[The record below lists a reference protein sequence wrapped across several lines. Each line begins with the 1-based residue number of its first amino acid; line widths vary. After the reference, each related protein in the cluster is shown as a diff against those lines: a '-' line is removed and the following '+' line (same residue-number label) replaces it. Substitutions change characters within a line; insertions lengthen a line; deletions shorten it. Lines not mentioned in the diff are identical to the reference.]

1 MYKERA
7 NTFIDRIIKRYKFI
21 PQKPLKLP
29 IRLAIVYYPQ
39 LVD

>member
-7 NTFIDRIIKRYKFI
+7 NTFIDRIIKRCKFI

-29 IRLAIVYYPQ
+29 IRLVSIYYP
-39 LVD
+39 